1 MLGRFERFSNWPRLK
16 TPIAL
21 CLEYKQRLRMR
32 TIRADNEPLA
42 DKGPQVN
49 SRSCDSQSS
58 PSIMFRDLE
67 QAQVV
72 ILKLVQASVFRKEV

>member
-1 MLGRFERFSNWPRLK
+1 MS
-16 TPIAL
+16 
-21 CLEYKQRLRMR
+21 

-49 SRSCDSQSS
+49 SRSCDGQSS